1 MNKNRAQC
9 SSFEIWPKSCAE
21 ENLLTLMDVFK
32 NRRVIGINELGVQL
46 KKLFKKSKE
55 RIKN

>member
-9 SSFEIWPKSCAE
+9 SSFEIWPKPCAE

-32 NRRVIGINELGVQL
+32 NRRVISINELGVQRKKL
-46 KKLFKKSKE
+46 KKKSP
-55 RIKN
+55 RDM